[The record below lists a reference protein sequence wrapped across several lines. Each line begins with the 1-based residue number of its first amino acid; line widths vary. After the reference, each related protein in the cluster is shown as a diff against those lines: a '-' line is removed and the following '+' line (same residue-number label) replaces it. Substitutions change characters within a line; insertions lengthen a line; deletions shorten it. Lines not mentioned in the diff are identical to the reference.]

1 MDPHEDDKVRQAS
14 LPFHSERAT
23 VANKLEDYARNF
35 NQTDRSFDIQST
47 NPTSK
52 FLARSAFVQA
62 GTTSIF
68 TAVHTSLTYNCSR
81 DEPFATF
88 LLPFLGQ
95 ATFTVERRRYRFIA
109 GETALFM
116 PGQARHCETQLA
128 GGIMFKLS
136 RERLA
141 AKAAAMTGHE
151 TDREQFLSSFER
163 PWEFSE
169 AVPMQQH
176 LFSVIRKTIGLIN
189 LAPIRKKSLPD
200 HLGIE
205 DLLYRCIIFL
215 THPELLS
222 S

>member
-1 MDPHEDDKVRQAS
+1 MPLNEDDQARQAAM
-14 LPFHSERAT
+14 PFHSQQST
-23 VANKLEDYARNF
+23 FVSKLEDYARIF
-35 NQTDRSFDIQST
+35 SQVDRSFDIQST
-47 NPTSK
+47 SKTSK

-62 GTTSIF
+62 GTTGIF
-68 TAVHTSLTYNCSR
+68 TAVHTSLIYTSSR

-95 ATFTVERRRYRFIA
+95 ATFTLERRRYRFIA

-128 GGIMFKLS
+128 GGTLIKLS

-141 AKAAAMTGHE
+141 AQAEAMTGKAKTSEH
-151 TDREQFLSSFER
+151 FLASFER

-169 AVPMQQH
+169 AVPMQKH
-176 LFSVIRKTIGLIN
+176 LLSVIRRTIGLID
-189 LAPIRKKSLPD
+189 LAPIKNKSLPD
-200 HLGIE
+200 HLGID
-205 DLLYRCIIFL
+205 DLFYRCVSL
-215 THPELLS
+215 LAHPELLS